1 MKSQYGYRENSNTVD
16 AILVFMDYAYDTIY
30 NSECLFE
37 VYIDLSKA
45 FDTVNHN
52 IMLKK

>member
-30 NSECLFE
+30 NAECLFAA
-37 VYIDLSKA
+37 YIDLSKA
-45 FDTVNHN
+45 CDTFNHN
-52 IMLKK
+52 IMLNK